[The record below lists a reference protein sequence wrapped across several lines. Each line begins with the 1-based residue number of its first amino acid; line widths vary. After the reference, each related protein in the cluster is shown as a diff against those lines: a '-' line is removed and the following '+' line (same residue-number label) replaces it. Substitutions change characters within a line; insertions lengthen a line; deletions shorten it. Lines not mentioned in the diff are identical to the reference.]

1 MRNFVC
7 CVALALFPARAIQAQ
22 SVDLDKQIGA
32 EAAEQVVRTKGLYE
46 GAELSRLF
54 TSLGARLVKGLGDQ
68 PFTYRFAIS
77 DEREPNAY
85 ALPGGFVFATRTIFA
100 IANSES
106 ELAGIIGH
114 EIIHAHKRH
123 SIKSARRS
131 ILPGVLAVPGSLA
144 GVFSQQAGQILTA
157 PASLMMASH
166 SRKQEAEADNLGVQ
180 LAAAAGYDPLALKT
194 CLDRLTRTIEQF
206 LGEKEKKSYFD
217 DHPAT
222 ADRMEAISKAAAQA
236 KRSEQ
241 PPILPNHDAYLRMID
256 GLVVGP
262 NPQQGLFDG
271 RTFVHPDLNF
281 RMEMPDGWKTF
292 NSASAFGS
300 VEPRGKGQLV
310 VGLIEGG
317 QDPESAGKQTLGYL
331 QQKARKTPAE
341 ARAVDVNGH
350 PGFYAM
356 YVEKKT
362 HLHLLWVSMGG
373 KMFRMAGVG
382 DDPWKEA
389 LRQAALSL
397 RPLTAAEKAKV
408 PVLRLR
414 IETAGNGETLSAF
427 CERTR
432 CAFKPRIVQVLNGIE
447 GETLQ
452 PGQKLKIARLEPY
465 KAAR

>member
-1 MRNFVC
+1 MKTLINAAA
-7 CVALALFPARAIQAQ
+7 VAAFAAHAVYAQ
-22 SVDLDKQIGA
+22 SVDLDKKIGA
-32 EAAEQVVRTKGLYE
+32 EAAEQVLRTKGLYE
-46 GAELSRLF
+46 DAELSRLF
-54 TSLGARLVKGLGDQ
+54 SNLGARLVNGLGDQ

-85 ALPGGFVFATRTIFA
+85 ALPGGYVFATRTIFA
-100 IANSES
+100 IADSES

-123 SIKSARRS
+123 SVKSARRS
-131 ILPGVLAVPGSLA
+131 ILPGVLSIPGGLA
-144 GVFSQQAGQILTA
+144 GIFSQQAGQILTA

-166 SRKQEAEADNLGVQ
+166 SRKDEAEADNLGVQ

-194 CLDRLTRTIEQF
+194 CLDRLTKTIEQF

-222 ADRMEAISKAAAQA
+222 ADRMEAIAKVAAQS
-236 KRSEQ
+236 KRSEM
-241 PPILPNHDAYLRMID
+241 PPILAGRDAYLRMID
-256 GLVVGP
+256 GLVLGP

-281 RMEMPDGWKTF
+281 RMEMPEGWKTF
-292 NSASAFGS
+292 NSASAFGA
-300 VEPRGKGQLV
+300 VEPKGKGQLV

-331 QQKARKTPAE
+331 EQRAQKTPAE

-362 HLHLLWVSMGG
+362 NLHLLWVSMGG

-382 DDPWKEA
+382 GDPWKEA

-397 RPLTAAEKAKV
+397 RPLTTAEKSKV

-414 IETAGNGETLSAF
+414 IEAARDGETLTTF
-427 CERTR
+427 CDRTR
-432 CAFKPRIVQVLNGIE
+432 SAFKPQLIQVLNGIE
-447 GETLQ
+447 GETLSQ
-452 PGQKLKIARLEPY
+452 GRKLKIARLEPY
-465 KAAR
+465 KAGR